1 MKRDFPEAVVFDLD
15 GTLVDTGPDLTASL
29 NHVLRQVGL
38 APVPLAAVRDMI
50 GLGARSLIERGMAYH
65 QAQIGPDRL
74 EILWRNFLDFYESN
88 ICIYS
93 MPYPGV
99 IEALTRL
106 QTRGVKLGICTN
118 KPEALSHKLI
128 KILGM
133 SKFFHTN
140 LGADSLPVRKPNPDH
155 LFGVLSNMKCDPLHA
170 VMVGDSMVDVNTA
183 RNAKIPIVAV
193 TFGFTDIPAKDFGA
207 DALLDH
213 YGSLDAALETA
224 HSRR

>member
-15 GTLVDTGPDLTASL
+15 GTLVDTGPDLTAAL
-29 NHVLRQVGL
+29 NHVMQQEGL

-50 GLGARSLIERGMAYH
+50 GLGARALIERGMAYH
-65 QAQIGPDRL
+65 RTNVAPECL
-74 EILWRNFLDFYESN
+74 EILWGNFLDFYESH

-99 IEALTRL
+99 IEALTAL
-106 QTRGVKLGICTN
+106 QGRGVKLGICTN

-128 KILGM
+128 KTLGM
-133 SKFFHTN
+133 KQFFLTN

-155 LFGVLSNMKCDPLHA
+155 LFGVLSNMKVAPENS

>member
-1 MKRDFPEAVVFDLD
+1 MRKFPEAVVFDLD
-15 GTLVDTGPDLTASL
+15 GTLVDTGPDLTAAL
-29 NHVLRQVGL
+29 NHILQMEGM

-65 QAQIGPDRL
+65 QGAISPDRL
-74 EILWRNFLDFYESN
+74 ETLWRAFLDFYESN

-99 IEALTRL
+99 IEALTSL
-106 QTRGVKLGICTN
+106 QDQGIKLGICTN
-118 KPEALSHKLI
+118 KPAALSQKLI
-128 KILGM
+128 HTLGM
-133 SKFFHTN
+133 SSFFHAN
-140 LGADSLPVRKPNPDH
+140 VGADSLPVRKPDAQH
-155 LFGVLSNMKCDPLHA
+155 LLGTLAAMNADPQSA

-193 TFGFTDIPAKDFGA
+193 TFGFTDIPAKHFGA

-213 YGSLDAALETA
+213 YGRLDHALETA
-224 HSRR
+224 YSSR